1 MVRVR
6 IEKVGSDF
14 TVLTDYGSGFL
25 EPEGSFTGPETF
37 ALSRIGIEC
46 IYTSSRSTAFF
57 YDDVIAIPY
66 EEDNTPPQLTSS
78 RILSDDMVELCFNEI
93 LAEEGS
99 NVAMNYSLDNGI
111 GAALSADVV
120 DNCVQLLFERP
131 LESGPTYTLTY
142 DGVSDR
148 NDNVASGMVTD
159 IVISVGPLP
168 DELVVNEILF
178 DPFSEG
184 DDFIEIIN
192 RSDKILNLNGVEIL
206 NAQRD
211 DSRIIELDVSL
222 LPGEIVA
229 LSPDKRQLEE
239 IYDPP
244 MEANIIVASL
254 PAFNND
260 EGNVTLLWQGEVID
274 SYDYH
279 EDDHNDLLRDTEG
292 VSLERISPDAASD
305 DAGNWLSGVSV
316 TGFATP
322 GYKNASFIESIM
334 GSDDISLRTEIF
346 TPNGDG
352 VDDQLIIDF
361 NLEENGLLARARIFN
376 DQGHLVKDLVNNV
389 TIDSDGFLTWDG
401 SNNDG
406 GLSRMGVYILQV
418 EVFNSSGFR
427 RNKKM
432 ACVLVKDF

>member
-1 MVRVR
+1 M
-6 IEKVGSDF
+6 
-14 TVLTDYGSGFL
+14 
-25 EPEGSFTGPETF
+25 
-37 ALSRIGIEC
+37 
-46 IYTSSRSTAFF
+46 
-57 YDDVIAIPY
+57 
-66 EEDNTPPQLTSS
+66 
-78 RILSDDMVELCFNEI
+78 
-93 LAEEGS
+93 
-99 NVAMNYSLDNGI
+99 
-111 GAALSADVV
+111 
-120 DNCVQLLFERP
+120 
-131 LESGPTYTLTY
+131 
-142 DGVSDR
+142 
-148 NDNVASGMVTD
+148 
-159 IVISVGPLP
+159 
-168 DELVVNEILF
+168 
-178 DPFSEG
+178 
-184 DDFIEIIN
+184 
-192 RSDKILNLNGVEIL
+192 
-206 NAQRD
+206 
-211 DSRIIELDVSL
+211 
-222 LPGEIVA
+222 
-229 LSPDKRQLEE
+229 
-239 IYDPP
+239 
-244 MEANIIVASL
+244 
-254 PAFNND
+254 
-260 EGNVTLLWQGEVID
+260 
-274 SYDYH
+274 
-279 EDDHNDLLRDTEG
+279 RDTEG